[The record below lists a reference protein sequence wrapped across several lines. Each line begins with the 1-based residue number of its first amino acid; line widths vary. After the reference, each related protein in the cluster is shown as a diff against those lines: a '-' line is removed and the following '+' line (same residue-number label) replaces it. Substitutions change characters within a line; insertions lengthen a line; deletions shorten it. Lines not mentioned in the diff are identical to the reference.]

1 MVRRL
6 WEIGWQKPGS
16 LQRRLCK
23 NDLPPPLCACYNRSE
38 PYDPDLSEVLP
49 LRIRIF
55 LTLVATA
62 LIFSLGVATGF
73 GVHWYLTRDNPTDE
87 ELAQFNLFW
96 EAWRLVRERYYGD
109 IPAAPAPVYGAIRGA
124 LATLQDPYT
133 IFVEPQPRALE
144 KADLQGRFGGIGA
157 LVNRGEEGEVILQ
170 PMPGSPA
177 ERAGVQNGDQLI
189 KVDDTIITTTMRTE
203 EIVLLIRGEVG
214 TQVRLTLKRTGLAEP
229 LEVSVTREL
238 IELPSVEW
246 RILEQDEMIGYL
258 RIRMFTERTAEETRR
273 ALRDL
278 LDQGAR
284 TFVLDLRG
292 NGGGV
297 LDAAVDVASEFLDS
311 GVVLFEERRDQAE
324 KSYPAKPGGLAIQQP
339 LVVLVDSGTA
349 SASEIVA
356 GALQDHKRAV
366 LIGEKTFGK
375 GSVQLVFDLSD
386 ASSVHITVAR
396 WLTPNRHR
404 IDAQGLQPDI
414 LVPISDEERAAGH
427 DPQLERAVAY
437 LREQVAVAP

>member
-1 MVRRL
+1 M
-6 WEIGWQKPGS
+6 I
-16 LQRRLCK
+16 
-23 NDLPPPLCACYNRSE
+23 
-38 PYDPDLSEVLP
+38 PDSNSQVLP
-49 LRIRIF
+49 LHIRI
-55 LTLVATA
+55 LLALVATA
-62 LIFSLGVATGF
+62 LVFTLGMATGF
-73 GVHWYLTRDNPTDE
+73 GVHWYLTRDNPTAE
-87 ELAQFNLFW
+87 EAEQFNLFW
-96 EAWRLVRERYYGD
+96 EVWRLVREKYYGD
-109 IPAAPAPVYGAIRGA
+109 IPAAPTPVYGAIRGA

-157 LVNRGEEGEVILQ
+157 LVIRGKEGEVVLQ

-177 ERAGVQNGDQLI
+177 ERAGIQSGDQLI
-189 KVDDTIITTTMRTE
+189 KVDDTVITTTMRTE

-214 TQVRLTLKRTGLAEP
+214 TQVSLTLKRAGLTEP

-238 IELPSVEW
+238 IETPSVEW
-246 RILEQDEMIGYL
+246 RILEPDKSIGYV

-273 ALRDL
+273 ALQDL
-278 LDQGAR
+278 LDKGAQ
-284 TFVLDLRG
+284 TFILDLRG

-311 GVVLFEERRDQAE
+311 GVVLFEERRDQPE
-324 KSYPAKPGGLAIQQP
+324 KSYPVKSGGLITQQP
-339 LVVLVDSGTA
+339 LVVLVDGGTA

-366 LIGEKTFGK
+366 LIGGKTFGK

-396 WLTPNRHR
+396 WLTPSRQR
-404 IDAQGLQPDI
+404 IDTLGLQPDI
-414 LVPISDEERAAGH
+414 IVSISDEERRAGL
-427 DPQLERAVAY
+427 DPQLERAIAY
-437 LREQVAVAP
+437 LRERTAADR

>member
-1 MVRRL
+1 
-6 WEIGWQKPGS
+6 
-16 LQRRLCK
+16 
-23 NDLPPPLCACYNRSE
+23 
-38 PYDPDLSEVLP
+38 

-55 LTLVATA
+55 LTLVAAILVFT
-62 LIFSLGVATGF
+62 LGVATGF
-73 GVHWYLTRDNPTDE
+73 GVHWYLTHDNPTTE
-87 ELAQFNLFW
+87 EVEQFNLFW
-96 EAWRLVRERYYGD
+96 EVWRLVRERYYGD
-109 IPAAPAPVYGAIRGA
+109 IPAAPTPVYGAIKGA

-157 LVNRGEEGEVILQ
+157 LVTRGKEGEVILQ

-177 ERAGVQNGDQLI
+177 ERAGVESGDQLI
-189 KVDDTIITTTMRTE
+189 KVDDTVITSSMSTE

-214 TQVRLTLKRTGLAEP
+214 TQVRLTLERTGLAEP
-229 LEVSVTREL
+229 LVVSITREL
-238 IELPSVEW
+238 IETPSVEW
-246 RILEQDEMIGYL
+246 RILEQDKSIGYL

-273 ALRDL
+273 ALQDL
-278 LDQGAR
+278 LDKGAQ
-284 TFVLDLRG
+284 TFILDLRG

-297 LDAAVDVASEFLDS
+297 LDAAVDVASEFLES
-311 GVVLFEERRDQAE
+311 GVVLFEERRDQPE
-324 KSYPAKPGGLAIQQP
+324 KSYPVKSGGLVTQQP
-339 LVVLVDSGTA
+339 LVVLVDGGTA

-396 WLTPNRHR
+396 WLTPNRQR
-404 IDAQGLQPDI
+404 IDTQGLQPDI
-414 LVPISDEERAAGH
+414 LVSISDEERAAER
-427 DPQLERAVAY
+427 DPQLERAIAY
-437 LREQVAVAP
+437 LQERIAVGH

>member
-1 MVRRL
+1 M
-6 WEIGWQKPGS
+6 I
-16 LQRRLCK
+16 
-23 NDLPPPLCACYNRSE
+23 
-38 PYDPDLSEVLP
+38 PDSNKVLP

-55 LTLVATA
+55 LVLVATA
-62 LIFSLGVATGF
+62 FIFTLGMAIGF
-73 GVHWYLTRDNPTDE
+73 GVHWYLTRDNLTVE
-87 ELAQFNLFW
+87 EAGQFNLFW
-96 EAWRLVRERYYGD
+96 EVWRLVREKYYGD
-109 IPAAPAPVYGAIRGA
+109 IPAMPTPVYGAIRGV

-157 LVNRGEEGEVILQ
+157 LVTRGEEGEVILQ
-170 PMPGSPA
+170 PMSDSPA
-177 ERAGVQNGDQLI
+177 ERVGIQSGDQLV
-189 KVDDTIITTTMRTE
+189 KVDDTVITPTMRTE

-214 TQVRLTLKRTGLAEP
+214 TQVRLTVERASLTEP
-229 LEVSVTREL
+229 LEVSITREL
-238 IELPSVEW
+238 IETPSVEW
-246 RILEQDEMIGYL
+246 RILEQDETIGYL

-273 ALRDL
+273 ALQDL
-278 LDQGAR
+278 LDKGAQ
-284 TFVLDLRG
+284 TLILDLRG

-311 GVVLFEERRDQAE
+311 GVVLFEERRDQPE
-324 KSYPAKPGGLAIQQP
+324 KSYPVKSGGLITQQP
-339 LVVLVDSGTA
+339 LVVLVDGGTA

-396 WLTPNRHR
+396 WLTPNRQR
-404 IDAQGLQPDI
+404 IDTQGLQPDI
-414 LVPISDEERAAGH
+414 IVPISDEERVDGH
-427 DPQLERAVAY
+427 DPQLERAIAY
-437 LREQVAVAP
+437 LQERIAAGHRQNAGDDK

>member
-1 MVRRL
+1 M
-6 WEIGWQKPGS
+6 I
-16 LQRRLCK
+16 
-23 NDLPPPLCACYNRSE
+23 
-38 PYDPDLSEVLP
+38 PDLDKVLP
-49 LRIRIF
+49 LRIRIL
-55 LTLVATA
+55 LTLVAIA
-62 LIFSLGVATGF
+62 LVFTLGVATGF

-87 ELAQFNLFW
+87 EVAQFNLFW
-96 EAWRLVRERYYGD
+96 EVWRLVRERYYGD
-109 IPAAPAPVYGAIRGA
+109 IPAAPTPVYGAIRGA

-144 KADLQGRFGGIGA
+144 RADLQGRFGGIGA
-157 LVNRGEEGEVILQ
+157 LVTRGKEGEVILQ

-177 ERAGVQNGDQLI
+177 ERAGIQNGDQLI
-189 KVDDTIITTTMRTE
+189 KVDDTVITTTMRTE

-214 TQVRLTLKRTGLAEP
+214 TQVRLTLQRAGLTEP
-229 LEVSVTREL
+229 LEISVTREL
-238 IELPSVEW
+238 IETPSVEW
-246 RILEQDEMIGYL
+246 RILEQDKTIGYL

-273 ALRDL
+273 ALQDL
-278 LDQGAR
+278 LDKGAS

-311 GVVLFEERRDQAE
+311 GVVLFEQRRDQAE
-324 KSYPAKPGGLAIQQP
+324 RSYPVKPGGLAVQQP
-339 LVVLVDSGTA
+339 LVVLVDGGTA

-366 LIGEKTFGK
+366 LVGEKTFGK

-396 WLTPNRHR
+396 WLTPNRQR
-404 IDAQGLQPDI
+404 IDTQGLQPDI
-414 LVPISDEERAAGH
+414 IVPISDEERAAGR

-437 LREQVAVAP
+437 LREHVAAAP